1 MDKETHSS
9 EKDVTVEPE
18 KGIALS
24 AYLESDVMKSILLL
38 QKKAWPIEKG
48 TTNKYDYQI
57 IEIHV
62 PFRIRRDVLTFVT
75 ALFHLLDVDITEWF
89 QDQLEN
95 SLWALMDEVNGLPI
109 SNYSIKRMIE
119 RITGKDSNEE

>member
-18 KGIALS
+18 KGIALE
-24 AYLESDVMKSILLL
+24 AYLESEVVQSILLI
-38 QKKAWPIEKG
+38 QKKAWPIEEG
-48 TTNKYDYQI
+48 TATKNDYQI

-75 ALFHLLDVDITEWF
+75 ALFHLLNVDITEWF
-89 QDQLEN
+89 QNQLVS
-95 SLWALMDEVNGLPI
+95 SLQALMDELDGLPI
-109 SNYSIKRMIE
+109 SDYSIKRMIE
-119 RITGKDSNEE
+119 RITGKDSNED